1 MKLTKEINE
10 KDWFKIIDESNSN
23 LHLSYNNLE
32 KKSLNISKDAFIL
45 SLIETIGDKKKY
57 NLLKEQMDKNIYSEK
72 KENEK
77 HKSYSNRKNN
87 LFPHINIRNYHNMK
101 INNTYGQNDDKETLK
116 NLLKKINKNH
126 LKKLNN
132 QLTHKKVFPKGFN
145 LSQSPYQTTNSSN
158 NFTNY
163 SIEEH
168 NLNKRKNKLERT
180 HYFKYNLNSSLYK
193 IINNVE
199 NEEKNIKKKNKE
211 MMMNLNDIFSF
222 ENKEKNLTESKK
234 FSSKKIISL
243 KLNIPKKTYSYNI
256 IDQKILKGKTNFFND
271 AKIKMYETYLRKIHN
286 KDKEIKLI
294 SETILL
300 LILTIPSYK
309 SSSFLCKTFHFLPS
323 NTTTFFASLIL
334 TLNLVS
340 KPILLYYQNISFFF
354 IKI

>member
-77 HKSYSNRKNN
+77 HKSYSNRKTN
-87 LFPHINIRNYHNMK
+87 LFPHINIKNYHNMK

-168 NLNKRKNKLERT
+168 NLNKRKYKLERT

-222 ENKEKNLTESKK
+222 ENKEKNLSESKK

-294 SETILL
+294 SETSSL
-300 LILTIPSYK
+300 LIFTIPSYK

-323 NTTTFFASLIL
+323 NITTF
-334 TLNLVS
+334 
-340 KPILLYYQNISFFF
+340 
-354 IKI
+354 